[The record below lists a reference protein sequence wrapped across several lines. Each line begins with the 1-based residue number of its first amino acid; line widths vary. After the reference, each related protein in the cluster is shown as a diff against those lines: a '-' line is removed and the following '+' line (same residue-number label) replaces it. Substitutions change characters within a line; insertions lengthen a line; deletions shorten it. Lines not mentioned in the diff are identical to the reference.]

1 MRRFFF
7 FFFLLLSGC
16 VSLATTHNV
25 CTSTNKWWP
34 PTWSIACSSRKD
46 GRPTGPRDVTIPAV
60 EADVE
65 HGHAGGR
72 PAADGH
78 DVGHQRSTEV
88 PEALAVLR
96 GGCGT
101 HVSGARPR
109 HSGGAPLQHV
119 PLLHP
124 AGRQVRLRSPL
135 GGLCPCVAGLSSPQV
150 RWMLQWTLFLCRRS
164 MKPASKMKVAAQQT
178 VLVL

>member
-1 MRRFFF
+1 M
-7 FFFLLLSGC
+7 
-16 VSLATTHNV
+16 
-25 CTSTNKWWP
+25 
-34 PTWSIACSSRKD
+34 
-46 GRPTGPRDVTIPAV
+46 
-60 EADVE
+60 E

-88 PEALAVLR
+88 PEALAVL
-96 GGCGT
+96 GCGCGT

-150 RWMLQWTLFLCRRS
+150 R
-164 MKPASKMKVAAQQT
+164 
-178 VLVL
+178 